1 MSTIRAFIF
10 AIWSF
15 LAMVVTGIV
24 LAPFIVFNREIV
36 HLALRTWT
44 RITLFG
50 LRWICGGR
58 VRFEGLENIPNG
70 PALIAS
76 KHQSML
82 DTMAPSLV
90 LPKTAYV
97 FKRELLKQPVLGWYL
112 DRGQMIPVD
121 REAAASALKDLIRHA
136 RAAIANGRQ
145 IIIFP
150 EGTRQELGAAPDY
163 KPGVAAIYRD
173 LKLPCIPVALNTGLV
188 WPASGIRINPG
199 EAVIRFLPPI
209 PPGLSREDFMRE
221 LETRIESGSDA
232 LLPENIG
239 PPAP

>member
-1 MSTIRAFIF
+1 MIQVQSFIF

-15 LAMVVTGIV
+15 LAMIMTGIV
-24 LAPFIVFNREIV
+24 LAPFLAFNREAV
-36 HLALRTWT
+36 HVALRTWT

-58 VRFEGLENIPNG
+58 VRFEGLEYAPKG
-70 PALIAS
+70 PALIAC

-90 LPKTAYV
+90 LSKTAYV
-97 FKRELLKQPVLGWYL
+97 FKRELLKQPVIGWYL

-121 REAAASALKDLIRHA
+121 REAHASALKNLIRHA
-136 RAAIANGRQ
+136 RDAIAQGRQ

-150 EGTRQELGAAPDY
+150 EGTRQEPGAPPDY

-173 LKLPCIPVALNTGLV
+173 LKLPCTPVALNTGLV
-188 WPASGIRINPG
+188 WPAHGIRINPG

-232 LLPENIG
+232 LLPEDLG